1 MIKTSRTISNRV
13 WLVSGSF
20 CAMRWSV
27 WKQSGQ
33 PEGIEGYLELTDG
46 RTTVHIHSADPA
58 AVGKEKSLEDFVAKL
73 NIMLQMLGNFI
84 KIDPTKDTDFVDRVW
99 LNPEESHFSGSMV
112 VYLKHINDKEYHLG
126 LKISCCKYSLTFYPH
141 NSSTVT
147 KTKLIAKRISVQINK
162 MLDAINELNQYKDPL
177 V

>member
-1 MIKTSRTISNRV
+1 MIKKNKTISNRV
-13 WLVSGSF
+13 WLISGSF
-20 CAMRWSV
+20 CSMRWSV
-27 WKQSGQ
+27 WKQSSE
-33 PEGIEGYLELTDG
+33 PEGIEGFLEITDG
-46 RTTVHIHSADPA
+46 KTIVHIHSADPA
-58 AVGKEKSLEDFVAKL
+58 DVGKEKSLEDFVDKL
-73 NIMLQMLGNFI
+73 NIMIHMLDNFI
-84 KIDPTKDTDFVDRVW
+84 QIDPSKHTDFVDRVW

-141 NSSTVT
+141 NSNTVT